1 VEEVTRVPTRSEK
14 GSERPPRERGGSPAW
29 KFLGIELLEAGEGK
43 AVVQMDAREQMA
55 NSLGVLHGG
64 FIATICDSAMARAM
78 GTALPQGARQVSFDL
93 KVSFI
98 NVARP
103 GERLRAT
110 GRVLH
115 AGRRTGV
122 AECRVEGP
130 GRTLVATATASFSI
144 SSEGDS

>member
-1 VEEVTRVPTRSEK
+1 MTNPTRPELR
-14 GSERPPRERGGSPAW
+14 SERPPQRGGGPPPSGAW
-29 KFLGIELLEAGEGK
+29 KFLGIELVEATKGR
-43 AVVQMDAREQMA
+43 AVVEMEAREQMA
-55 NSLGVLHGG
+55 NSLGVVHGG

-78 GTALPQGARQVSFDL
+78 GTALPAGARQVSFDL
-93 KVSFI
+93 KVNFI

-130 GRTLVATATASFSI
+130 GRTLVATATGSFAI
-144 SSEGDS
+144 TSEGES

>member
-1 VEEVTRVPTRSEK
+1 MTGVRAPS
-14 GSERPPRERGGSPAW
+14 GAW
-29 KFLGIELLEAGEGK
+29 KFLGIQLVEAGEGRVVVEME
-43 AVVQMDAREQMA
+43 AVEQMA
-55 NSLGVLHGG
+55 NSLGVVHGG

-78 GTALPQGARQVSFDL
+78 ATAIPEGARQVSFDL
-93 KVSFI
+93 KVNFI
-98 NVARP
+98 NAARP

-122 AECRVEGP
+122 AEARVEGP
-130 GRTLVATATASFSI
+130 GRTLIATATGSFSI

>member
-1 VEEVTRVPTRSEK
+1 MKVVSD
-14 GSERPPRERGGSPAW
+14 AW
-29 KFLGIELLEAGEGK
+29 KFLGLELVESGEGK
-43 AVVQMDAREQMA
+43 AVVEMLAQEQMA
-55 NSLGVLHGG
+55 NSLGVVHGG

-78 GTALPQGARQVSFDL
+78 ATAIPPGARQLSFDL
-93 KVSFI
+93 KVNFV
-98 NVARP
+98 NAARP

-122 AECRVEGP
+122 AEARVEGP
-130 GRTLVATATASFSI
+130 GRELIATATGSFSI

>member
-1 VEEVTRVPTRSEK
+1 MTNPTRPELR
-14 GSERPPRERGGSPAW
+14 SERPPRGRGGGSPAW
-29 KFLGIELLEAGEGK
+29 KFLGIELLEAGEGR
-43 AVVQMDAREQMA
+43 AVVEMDAREQMA
-55 NSLGVLHGG
+55 NSLGVVHGG

-78 GTALPQGARQVSFDL
+78 STALPEGARQVSFDL
-93 KVSFI
+93 KVNFI

-130 GRTLVATATASFSI
+130 GRTLVATATGSFSI